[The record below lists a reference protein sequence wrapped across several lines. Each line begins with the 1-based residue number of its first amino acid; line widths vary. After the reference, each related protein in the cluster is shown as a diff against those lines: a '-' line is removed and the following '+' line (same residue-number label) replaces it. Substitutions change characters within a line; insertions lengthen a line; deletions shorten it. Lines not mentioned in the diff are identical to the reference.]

1 MSRYG
6 KNSLS
11 SVSRASLLGLGIVVI
26 LFASL
31 FMALLF
37 RHFQRHHQ
45 AIPTS
50 FPTPVSEIGRL
61 EFVDGQQ
68 MHSDNYNFTTEIDG
82 PSPLQLPL
90 RTLADFSASETA
102 TLAHLDTNRGRLTV
116 ELYPDQAPL
125 TVANFV
131 HLVRQNFYNGLHFHR
146 VEPGFVAQIG
156 DPASRNVSNP
166 EDLMRLG
173 TGYPGYRLE
182 DEFGVGLSH
191 NQVGILSMANINING
206 NYPHSGGSQFFITL
220 APATYLDGRHAIFGR
235 VIEGQEILPQLEVG
249 DEITAITLD
258 DTNN

>member
-1 MSRYG
+1 MSKNG

-11 SVSRASLLGLGIVVI
+11 SVSRAALLGLGIVVI

-37 RHFQRHHQ
+37 RHFQRHRQ
-45 AIPTS
+45 VIPS
-50 FPTPVSEIGRL
+50 NPPTPASDVGKL

-68 MHSDNYNFTTEIDG
+68 MHSDNYNFTTEING
-82 PSPLQLPL
+82 PTPLQLPV
-90 RTLADFSASETA
+90 RSLADFSASETA
-102 TLAHLDTNRGRLTV
+102 TIAHLDTSRGQLTV
-116 ELYPDQAPL
+116 ELYPDRAPL

-131 HLVRQNFYNGLHFHR
+131 HLVRQDFYNGLHFHR

-156 DPASRNVSNP
+156 DPASRNVSDP
-166 EDLMRLG
+166 DALMQLG

-182 DEFGVGLSH
+182 DEFGTGLSH
-191 NQVGILSMANINING
+191 NQAGILSMANINING

-235 VIEGQEILPQLEVG
+235 VIEGLEILPQLEVG
-249 DEITAITLD
+249 DEITTITLD
-258 DTNN
+258 ETSN